1 MHSLASLPQWVLCLI
16 FPVGALLALGG
27 LTLVL
32 RKVAPAIGLTG
43 YDGDILDTAT
53 QNSLGGA
60 YVILGFSL
68 VMVLGSVDKL
78 GRDIMT
84 EATRIESLD
93 RLLVLEGSAE
103 AQHMRKTL
111 RAYTESVLQTEW
123 PVLHQQKGAPTTGDL
138 LQNLFREVGTIKV
151 DSNRQTVLFTEIIR
165 KTEEVVQSR
174 QQRIAESSG
183 SLPTLFWIL
192 CYCGFAG
199 VIVIAALRL
208 LDSTP
213 VRAVALA
220 TQIAVLALLFSAVL
234 IIDHPFLGDEVVDPG
249 PIMKALSQ
257 IEKRDP

>member
-1 MHSLASLPQWVLCLI
+1 M
-16 FPVGALLALGG
+16 
-27 LTLVL
+27 
-32 RKVAPAIGLTG
+32 TG
-43 YDGDILDTAT
+43 YDADILDTAT

-68 VMVLGSVDKL
+68 VMVMGSIDKL
-78 GRDIMT
+78 GADVTM

-93 RLLVLEGSAE
+93 RLLVLEGSDE
-103 AQHMRKTL
+103 ALKMRATL
-111 RAYTESVLQTEW
+111 QSYTESVIRDEW
-123 PVLHQQKGAPTTGDL
+123 PALRHQKGSPKTWTL
-138 LQNLFREVGTIKV
+138 LQDVFWEAGAIKA
-151 DSNRQTVLFTEIIR
+151 DTHRQSVLFTEILR

-174 QQRIAESSG
+174 QQRIMQSGG

-220 TQIAVLALLFSAVL
+220 TQLAVLAVLFSAVL
-234 IIDHPFLGDEVVDPG
+234 IIDHPFLGDEAVNPG
-249 PIMKALSQ
+249 PIIKALNL